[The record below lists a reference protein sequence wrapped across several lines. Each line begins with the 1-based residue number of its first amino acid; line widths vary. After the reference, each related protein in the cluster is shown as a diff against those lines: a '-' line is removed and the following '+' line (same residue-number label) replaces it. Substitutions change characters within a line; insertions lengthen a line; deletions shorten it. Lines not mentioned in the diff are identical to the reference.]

1 MLEWLQKFTEWA
13 QAHNQLALAVVFMVS
28 FVDCLFVVGL
38 FVVFAAVFLFGTGTL
53 IALGAFEFWPTIF
66 IVAGG
71 GVLGDLVSYFIG
83 RHYGVALFRR
93 SFFARRPG
101 LVERGRVFFGR
112 HGGKGLVVAHNLG
125 VLRPLLPAMAGAYG
139 LTLPRFIVAIVP
151 AALSWAL
158 VYVVPGVAFGA
169 SMGLAAE
176 VTRRLAILIVG
187 LGATL
192 WIALWLTSLVA
203 GIAQSRAQSFI
214 NGMMELSQRNR
225 MLGQLGPDLADP
237 AQPETRVLAQLA
249 GLLVVA
255 GGLVLLLIWGVS
267 PRAQPPALDLA
278 IYQGLRSIEEPWAT
292 ALAVFFSLLGEW
304 QVYLPY
310 AAASAIMLTWMK
322 RERALRH
329 WLAAIMFGLA
339 IMLGLSLMP
348 NVSNPL
354 EYMGLAS
361 SAHFPRDLV
370 MAAVIYGVTP
380 VLLGGARGQ
389 GPRVALYGAMLALML
404 MVILA
409 RLYLGTLWFSV
420 GLTAVLTALLFV
432 AALGLGYRQRGV
444 EKVSLRG
451 FWPALLVLAL
461 AATVH
466 ERINFEARIVEHT
479 PAPVLK
485 TLDAQAWWHQD
496 WQRLR
501 ARRQDVAGRDKQLL
515 NLQWAGDL
523 PAIRSA
529 LLAQGWQDPQP
540 LTFANALRWLSLDS
554 PIQDLPV
561 LPRYHAGRHEVLR
574 LRRDIDQGHQYSLRL
589 WPSGH
594 VLDNGMPLWT
604 GTLVEQEVR
613 AVFRIFRYPSNED
626 VFTPALEGLKLPL
639 PGFET
644 RNVVRQPKGFVT
656 LLMRPDPATPAAAAP
671 AATAPHEP
679 E

>member
-1 MLEWLQKFTEWA
+1 MLEWLQRFTEWA
-13 QAHNQLALAVVFMVS
+13 QAHNQLALAVVFLVS

-38 FVVFAAVFLFGTGTL
+38 FIVFAAVFLFGTGAL
-53 IALGAFEFWPTIF
+53 IAMGAFDFWPTVL

-83 RHYGVALFRR
+83 RHYGVSLFRKP
-93 SFFARRPG
+93 FFAKRPG

-112 HGGKGLVVAHNLG
+112 HGGKGLIVAHNLG

-139 LTLPRFIVAIVP
+139 LNLPRFLVAIIP

-158 VYVVPGVAFGA
+158 VYIIPGVAFGA

-176 VTRRLAILIVG
+176 VTRRLAVLIVG

-192 WIALWLTSLVA
+192 WMALWLTSLIA
-203 GIAQSRAQSFI
+203 GVAQSRAQSFI
-214 NGMMELSQRNR
+214 NAMLELSQRNR

-237 AQPETRVLAQLA
+237 AQPETPALALFA
-249 GLLVVA
+249 SILVVA
-255 GGLVLLLIWGVS
+255 GGIILLLIWGVS
-267 PRAQPPALDLA
+267 PRADPPALDLA

-292 ALAVFFSLLGEW
+292 AMAVFFSLLGEW
-304 QVYLPY
+304 QVYLPF
-310 AAASAIMLTWMK
+310 AAATAVMLTWMK

-339 IMLGLSLMP
+339 IMLGLSLLP

-370 MAAVIYGVTP
+370 MAAVIYGATP

-389 GPRVALYGAMLALML
+389 GPRMAQYGVMLALML
-404 MVILA
+404 LVILA

-444 EKVSLRG
+444 EKVSLRR
-451 FWPALLVLAL
+451 FWPALVVLLL

-466 ERINFEARIVEHT
+466 ERMNFAVRKLEHT

-485 TLDAQAWWHQD
+485 TLGAQGWWKND

-501 ARRQDVAGRDKQLL
+501 ARRLDVAGRDKQLL

-523 PAIRSA
+523 TAIRGA
-529 LLAQGWQDPQP
+529 LLAHHWVDPQP
-540 LTFANALRWLSLDS
+540 LTFSNALRWLSAS
-554 PIQDLPV
+554 APIKDLPI

-574 LRRDIDQGHQYSLRL
+574 LCREIDDEHQYSLRL
-589 WPSGH
+589 WPSGY
-594 VLDNGMPLWT
+594 VLDDGEPLWT
-604 GTLVEQEVR
+604 GTVVMQEVR
-613 AVFRIFRYPSNED
+613 PVFKIFRYPSNED
-626 VFTPALEGLKLPL
+626 IYTPALDGLELPL
-639 PGFET
+639 PNFEA
-644 RNVVRQPKGFVT
+644 RSALRQPKGFAT
-656 LLMRPDPATPAAAAP
+656 LLLRTSSAP
-671 AATAPHEP
+671 PP
-679 E
+679 EK